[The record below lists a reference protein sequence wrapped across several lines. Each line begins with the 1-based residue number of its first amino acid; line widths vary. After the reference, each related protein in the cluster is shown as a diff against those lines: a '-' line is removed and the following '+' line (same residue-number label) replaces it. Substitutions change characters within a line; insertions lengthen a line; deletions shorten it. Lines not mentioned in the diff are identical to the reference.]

1 MTINNSTVLFTVA
14 EVQFACECREEGREN
29 AVSIRGQKY
38 KETVMRDKN
47 WVSTSLMTTQCSST
61 IAIVYKS
68 RTFALHQVGDYLLG
82 GFLEKGGGRLPSH
95 YFIFFI
101 SFYLFL

>member
-1 MTINNSTVLFTVA
+1 MLLFNSTVLFTIA
-14 EVQFACECREEGREN
+14 EVQFACECRQEGREN

-61 IAIVYKS
+61 IAIVYSQTRSSVPVANKLMNS
-68 RTFALHQVGDYLLG
+68 LM
-82 GFLEKGGGRLPSH
+82 EK
-95 YFIFFI
+95 
-101 SFYLFL
+101 